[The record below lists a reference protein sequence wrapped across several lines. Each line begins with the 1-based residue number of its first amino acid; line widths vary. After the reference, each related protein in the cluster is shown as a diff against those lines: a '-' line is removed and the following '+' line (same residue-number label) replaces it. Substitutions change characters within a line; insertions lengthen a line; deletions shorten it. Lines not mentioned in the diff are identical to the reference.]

1 MRKSIISKTAA
12 ALSVL
17 ITLSLQ
23 VNALAVY
30 SPNRAVV
37 TGMSTGFDII
47 GADTSFSEELS
58 GWEVNDGEAEITD
71 GAVKITSSGNGS
83 LSTNIGSGFYKTAS
97 AGNPSSWDFETDD
110 EITSN
115 LSLDNDDDIGKWA
128 PARTSMPISSEAVED
143 VEPYN
148 YQYAA
153 EGGTNSNVISWQPG
167 VTELIPA
174 SGSERCLMI
183 MNPANKAWTG
193 YMGIRTKLSNS
204 VLCVGKTYTLSFWMM
219 ENSNRRAIYC
229 GRTPYDTK
237 ELSVNTEKVLNNGVI
252 NYDDSTHNLVEAST
266 VKQWRKYSV
275 SFTPKADEFNGEG
288 FTTLWIITT
297 AKTITNQADIYKYE
311 KIYFDNICLE
321 EETNDIKTTNYHF
334 SAKVKGESGTR
345 ITAKAEIDGKTQIFG
360 ITKTLMSDN
369 EWESM
374 TADFSVES
382 DMPYLSGEE
391 RGSVFEMDNS
401 RVKLTVFSD
410 SDFTADDIH
419 IINNLSGDEF
429 SRHIGEQMYFLA
441 DVIGFE
447 EINNASAVYKIG
459 SRTIVGGDV
468 SVRKGMQSY
477 EFKAAIPYGSGGTV
491 TFNITSDGSIFDKEN
506 IATMFF
512 KNGAN
517 IYPSIEALKNFGEGQ
532 YLAEFNVDGG
542 TETDTAQIS
551 IGGVTEKADVFADG
565 TGIAEICLTKEDIEG
580 FTENDDIT
588 VECDKTVSNITL
600 IKVGDI
606 KNNK

>member
-1 MRKSIISKTAA
+1 MKKSIISKTAA

-17 ITLSLQ
+17 ITLSFP
-23 VNALAVY
+23 VNTFAAFVQ
-30 SPNRAVV
+30 NKAVV
-37 TGMSTGFDII
+37 VGMSTGLDII
-47 GADTSFSEELS
+47 SADTEFSDGMA
-58 GWEVNDGEAEITD
+58 GWEISGGQAEVTD
-71 GAVKITSSGNGS
+71 GAVEITAAGNSG
-83 LSTNIGSGFYKTAS
+83 LSTNIGSGFYKSAS
-97 AGNPSSWDFETDD
+97 AGAPSAWDFETDGD
-110 EITSN
+110 ITTN
-115 LSLDNDDDIGKWA
+115 LSLEDDIDTGKWA
-128 PARTSMPISSEAVED
+128 PARTSMPLYTESVDD

-174 SGSERCLMI
+174 AGSKRCLTI
-183 MNPANKAWTG
+183 FNPGNKAWTG
-193 YMGIRTKLSNS
+193 YMGIRTKLSNNK
-204 VLCVGKTYTLSFWMM
+204 LRPGKTYTLSFWMM

-229 GRTPYDTK
+229 GRTPYDPK
-237 ELSVNTEKVLNNGVI
+237 ELSVNTEKLLNNGVI

-266 VKQWRKYSV
+266 VKQWRKYSI
-275 SFTPKADEFNGEG
+275 SFTPTADEFNGDG

-345 ITAKAEIDGKTQIFG
+345 ITAKAEIDGKTQIFQA
-360 ITKTLMSDN
+360 TKILTKDD

-382 DMPYLSGEE
+382 DIPYLIGEE
-391 RGSVFEMDNS
+391 RGSVFETDNP
-401 RVKLTVFSD
+401 RVKLTVSSD
-410 SDFTADDIH
+410 SDFTADNIH
-419 IINNLSGDEF
+419 IINNMDSDGLKVHE
-429 SRHIGEQMYFLA
+429 GEKIYFLA

-447 EINNASAVYKIG
+447 ELDNASAVYKIG
-459 SRTIVGGDV
+459 SKTIISDNV
-468 SVRKGMQSY
+468 SVNKGMQSY
-477 EFKAAIPYGSGGTV
+477 EFKAAIPRGSSGMV
-491 TFNITSDGSIFDKEN
+491 TFNITSGSSIFDKEN

-517 IYPSIEALKNFGEGQ
+517 IYPSIEALKSFGAGQ

-542 TETDTAQIS
+542 TDTDKAEIS
-551 IGGVTEKADVFADG
+551 IGGVTEAADVF
-565 TGIAEICLTKEDIEG
+565 TGGAGLAEIYLTKEDIEG
-580 FTENDDIT
+580 FTAADEIT
-588 VECDKTVSNITL
+588 VKCDKAVSNITL
-600 IKVGDI
+600 RKVGDLR
-606 KNNK
+606 K